1 MRGISV
7 TYFVFILYI
16 CVWVYWEDGNKF
28 MYLVIC
34 LYVIILANK
43 HLYGKRRRYVIMY
56 VCVYALHVLTNIHS
70 VERFCSRIV
79 SFPPAVWFY
88 IAAIILSSIPRM
100 ALSQLSF

>member
-1 MRGISV
+1 MYDV
-7 TYFVFILYI
+7 CMYVCMYVCMHVCMYACMYMYVYI
-16 CVWVYWEDGNKF
+16 
-28 MYLVIC
+28 YLVIC

-43 HLYGKRRRYVIMY
+43 HLYGKRRGYVIMY

-70 VERFCSRIV
+70 VDRFCSRIV